1 MRYFL
6 TFLCSI
12 IPTALM
18 AEPPADPPTLKIGA
32 VIAGN
37 MVFNSGTPVPTFD
50 VPAGAAMGSLD
61 GDGLPSDGG
70 LTLTARQTKV
80 GLQLFQRIDENTTAS
95 GLTEIDFFG
104 LHENAGP
111 GGVIQTTPRLR
122 LAYGALKHGAFEV
135 RGGQDWS
142 VVSPRTP
149 SSAGHMSVVL
159 HSFGGAIWNRVPQ
172 LTLRGQSAGDSSFGF
187 AVSAV
192 RSHSGDAAAAIT
204 RFEGPE
210 PGTSSQIPAGQARIF
225 WKNSN
230 LEFGLAGHFASEK
243 YATLTGDV
251 SVPSWLGSADVFAN
265 FAPVAVA
272 GQGYCGENINGLF
285 SRAGVKRTVD
295 TNDAVTDVEG
305 LGACGG
311 WLEVKVTVGP
321 VSAIASGSGE
331 FGDEE
336 TYGANAA
343 YQQWDAFGA
352 VALRPWKPF
361 EVSLEYLRT
370 TTSYKGAATGIND
383 SISLNTRFFFDG
395 AIAK

>member
-6 TFLCSI
+6 TVLCTLL
-12 IPTALM
+12 PATLM
-18 AEPPADPPTLKIGA
+18 AEPPADPPTLKVSA
-32 VIAGN
+32 VVAGN
-37 MVFNSGTPVPTFD
+37 MVFNSGTPTPTTD
-50 VPAGAAMGSLD
+50 VPAGAALGSLD

-80 GLQLFQRIDENTTAS
+80 GLNYFQRIDAQTTAK
-95 GLTEIDFFG
+95 GVVEADFFG
-104 LHENAGP
+104 FSETAGP

-122 LAYGALKHGAFEV
+122 LAYGALKYGAFEV

-149 SSAGHMSVVL
+149 TSAGHMAVVL
-159 HSFGGAIWNRVPQ
+159 HSFGGAIWNRLPQ
-172 LTLRGQSAGDSSFGF
+172 LTLRAETAGDSSFGF
-187 AVSAV
+187 ALSAA
-192 RSHSGDAAAAIT
+192 RSHSGDAAAAMT

-210 PGTSSQIPAGQARIF
+210 PGTASLIPAGQARVF
-225 WKNSN
+225 WKNKN

-243 YATLTGDV
+243 YVTLNGDV
-251 SVPSWLGSADVFAN
+251 SVPSWLGSADVLAD

-285 SRAGVKRTVD
+285 SRAGVKKTVD
-295 TNDAVTDVEG
+295 TNESITDITG

-311 WLEVKVTVGP
+311 WLEVKVAVGP
-321 VSAIASGSGE
+321 ITAVASGSGE

-336 TYGANAA
+336 TYGGNAA

-352 VALRPWKPF
+352 VAVRPWKPF

-370 TTSYKGAATGIND
+370 TTSYKDAATGVND
-383 SISLNTRFFFDG
+383 SVSLNTRFFFDG
-395 AIAK
+395 AIAQ